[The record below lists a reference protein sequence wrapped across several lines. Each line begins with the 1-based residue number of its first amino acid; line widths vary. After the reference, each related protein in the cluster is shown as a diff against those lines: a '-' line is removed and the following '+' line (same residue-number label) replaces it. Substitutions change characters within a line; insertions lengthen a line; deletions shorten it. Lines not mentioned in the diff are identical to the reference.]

1 LEENMK
7 FACIGLNHYTAA
19 AEIREKAAF
28 SDMKKVEVINYFLD
42 MGIDEVI
49 VLSTCNRSEVYIAGA
64 SEGLNIVKQYY
75 AEVLAIRDYE
85 KYLYVKTNEEALYHI
100 FSVASGLDSLVIG
113 EDQILGQVKEAHLLA
128 MSIGSSKKFL
138 NKIFREAVST
148 AKKIKAALKISQ
160 HSLSISY
167 ISVKFLKEKLGSL
180 EGKSILM
187 VGLGNMGRLA
197 LTYML
202 EEKVKDIYVTYR
214 NSPKLFDLLK
224 QYPMVKAVNYKCRYK
239 ILSQVDILISATS
252 APHLVIRADEME
264 KPVKEIFIMDMAIPR
279 DVEDKVSRFDKVH
292 LYNVDDLKSIAAL
305 NEKVREKLSEEAK
318 GIITSDLEALQFWL
332 NSSSVD
338 PVIKSLKEKCSIIE
352 ADTLDYLYRKLDLNM
367 RDKKIVEKMLSSALK
382 RLIREPILRLKEMED
397 SGRRNEYARVLNE
410 LFHIEGG
417 DVNG

>member
-1 LEENMK
+1 ME

-28 SDMKKVEVINYFLD
+28 SDMKKVEIINYFLD

-49 VLSTCNRSEVYIAGA
+49 VLSTCNRSEVYITGT
-64 SEGLNIVKQYY
+64 SEGVNIVKRYFGE
-75 AEVLAIRDYE
+75 ALGLKDFG

-100 FSVASGLDSLVIG
+100 FNVAAGLNSIVVG
-113 EDQILGQVKEAHLLA
+113 EDQILGQVKDAHSLA

-138 NKIFREAVST
+138 NKIFREAVAT
-148 AKKIKAALKISQ
+148 AKKIKAALKISEN
-160 HSLSISY
+160 SLSISY
-167 ISVKFLKEKLGSL
+167 ISVKFLKEKLGNL
-180 EGKSILM
+180 EGKSVLI

-224 QYPMVKAVNYKCRYK
+224 QYPMVKTVNYKCRYK
-239 ILSQVDILISATS
+239 ILSQVDILICATS
-252 APHLVIRADEME
+252 APHLVIRAREMKE
-264 KPVKEIFIMDMAIPR
+264 PEKEIFIMDMAIPR
-279 DVEDKVSRFDKVH
+279 DVEDKVSSFDKVH

-318 GIITSDLEALQFWL
+318 GIITSDLEALKDWL

-338 PVIKSLKEKCSIIE
+338 PVIKSLKEKCCIIE

-382 RLIREPILRLKEMED
+382 RLIREPILRLKEMDED
-397 SGRRNEYARVLNE
+397 SKRSEYARVLNE
-410 LFHIEGG
+410 LFQIGSG
-417 DVNG
+417 DG

>member
-1 LEENMK
+1 ME
-7 FACIGLNHYTAA
+7 FACVGLNHYTAA

-64 SEGLNIVKQYY
+64 SGNIDNVKQYFG
-75 AEVLAIRDYE
+75 EVIGLKDYE

-100 FSVASGLDSLVIG
+100 FSVAAGLDSIVVG
-113 EDQILGQVKEAHLLA
+113 EDQILGQVKDAHSLA
-128 MSIGSSKKFL
+128 MSIGGSKKFL

-148 AKKIKAALKISQ
+148 AKKIKASLKISE

-180 EGKSILM
+180 EGKSVLI

-214 NSPKLFDLLK
+214 NSPKLFHLLE
-224 QYPMVKAVNYKCRYK
+224 QYPMVKTVNYKCRYK
-239 ILSQVDILISATS
+239 MLSQVDILICATS
-252 APHLVIRADEME
+252 APHLVIRASEMK
-264 KPVKEIFIMDMAIPR
+264 KPEKEIFIMDMAIPR

-292 LYNVDDLKSIAAL
+292 LYNVDDLKSIAGF
-305 NEKVREKLSEEAK
+305 NEKTRERLSEEAK
-318 GIITSDLEALQFWL
+318 AIIASDLEVLKTWF

-352 ADTLDYLYRKLDLNM
+352 ADTLDYLYRKLDLNN

-382 RLIREPILRLKEMED
+382 RLIREPILRLKEIDED
-397 SGRRNEYARVLNE
+397 SKRNEYARVLNE
-410 LFHIEGG
+410 LFQIGSG
-417 DVNG
+417 DG